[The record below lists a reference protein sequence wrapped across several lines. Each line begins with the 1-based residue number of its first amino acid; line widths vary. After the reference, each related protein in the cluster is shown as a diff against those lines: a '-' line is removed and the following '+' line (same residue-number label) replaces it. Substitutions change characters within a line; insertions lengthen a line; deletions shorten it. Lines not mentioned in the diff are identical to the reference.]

1 MESTSSPPSK
11 VANLVE
17 RFEDNYESYQDD
29 NYKEEQVRVEFLN
42 PFFEAL
48 GWDVQN
54 KIGRPEPFKEVVHE
68 DRVRIGGKPHA
79 PDYSFRV
86 GGERKFFVE
95 AKKPS
100 INIGKNTNPA
110 FQLRRYAW
118 SAQLPLSILTDF
130 EEFAIYDTR
139 VEPDKEDTA
148 RKARLAY
155 IEFDS
160 FTEEWD
166 RIQSLFSKQAV
177 QSGSLDEYLEEDK
190 KGEDEVD
197 ESFLKEIEHWRES
210 LAQEIFSQ
218 NEEIG
223 ERELN
228 ISVQRIIDRVVF
240 PRICEDRGIEP
251 YGKLKDITDDKDPY
265 SSLESDFLDAEKRY
279 NSGLFYFREDE
290 GEGGN
295 VDDITIGLDI
305 SKDVINSILNNLYY
319 PESPFEFSVI
329 PADILGKVYE
339 KFLSRVISEDEED
352 ISVEEKPEVKKSGG
366 VYYTPRYV
374 VNYISKE
381 VISPL
386 VNGRSWKEVQDLN
399 ILDPACGSGSFLIGA
414 YQFLL
419 DWHLRYYVNDDPG
432 KHSRGRPPRIQKGMS
447 GDWKLT
453 LTEKKRILKDNIYGV
468 DVDQKATEV
477 CKLSLLLKMLEDE
490 SGDSID
496 NQIEIF
502 KTKILPDLSDN
513 IKCGNSLIENDYFDG
528 LSMSAFS
535 EDELYNINAFDWDVE
550 FSRIMG
556 NGGFDA
562 VIGNPPYD
570 VLEKERGKASWP
582 HDALHEYVDRKK
594 KYSPANEYKLNLF
607 RFFAVRFLQL
617 ARISGRIGAIMPL
630 SLLGDVSCRGARKH
644 LIGSTRDLEVDCFPQ
659 KDNPDRRIFKEAKL
673 STAVYLGT
681 VDSDSE
687 DDSMIVRVYP
697 ADSFEDEYAE
707 AEVSLDDLEVLD
719 PKNAPVPLG
728 SGEAWSVCRKV
739 HRLSE
744 VSRMDDVDDLNVRWG
759 EINQTTYKEYIR
771 SKDQQNWLELLKG
784 AEVGQYLH
792 RDTMSQGEEEW
803 LAEDEFHADG
813 NERSISRKRRIATQR
828 ITGVDEKLRLVATII
843 EPPYYFSDSTNSISL
858 SDGSDYSL
866 EYVLAL
872 VNSKLYQMRF
882 RITST
887 NNNVGTNEIKS
898 LPFREIDFEDEGDS
912 ERHDKLERLVS
923 DLMDLSAKEASS
935 SGQKSTILS
944 RQKESRR
951 QEIEEKVYD
960 LYDLTNDEIRT
971 VEDKWKSVRPRLT

>member
-1 MESTSSPPSK
+1 MSTSDSPPSR
-11 VANLVE
+11 VVNLVE
-17 RFEDNYESYQDD
+17 QFKSNYESYQEAE
-29 NYKEEQVRVEFLN
+29 YKESQVRIEFLN
-42 PFFEAL
+42 PLFEAL

-54 KIGRPEPFKEVVHE
+54 KEGRPEPFKEVVHE
-68 DRVRIGGKPHA
+68 GRVQIGGKPHA

-100 INIGKNTNPA
+100 VNIKGDTNPA

-130 EEFAIYDTR
+130 EEFAVYDTR
-139 VEPDKEDTA
+139 VEPDKKDTA

-155 IEFDS
+155 IEFDKLA
-160 FTEEWD
+160 EEWD

-177 QSGSLDEYLEEDK
+177 QNGSLDEYMEEEKRGEDK
-190 KGEDEVD
+190 VD
-197 ESFLKEIEHWRES
+197 ESFLKEIENWRRS
-210 LAQEIFSQ
+210 LAEEIYSQ
-218 NEEIG
+218 NRNLG

-240 PRICEDRGIEP
+240 LRICEDRGIEP
-251 YGKLKDITDDKDPY
+251 YEKLKDITLDEDPY
-265 SSLESDFLDAEKRY
+265 STLESEFLDAEKRY
-279 NSGLFYFREDE
+279 NSGLFYFRQEE
-290 GEGGN
+290 GEGEN
-295 VDDITIGLDI
+295 IDEVTIGLDVSPDTV
-305 SKDVINSILNNLYY
+305 SKVVKNLYY

-339 KFLSRVISEDEED
+339 KFLSRVISEDGEE

-366 VYYTPRYV
+366 VYYTPKYV
-374 VNYISKE
+374 VDYIVERSLT
-381 VISPL
+381 PL
-386 VNGRSWKEVQDLN
+386 VEGKSWKEVQELSV
-399 ILDPACGSGSFLIGA
+399 LDPACGSGSFLIGA
-414 YQFLL
+414 YQYLL
-419 DWHLRYYVNDDPG
+419 DWHLQYYVNNDPG
-432 KHSRGRPPRIQKGMS
+432 KHSRGRPPRIQKGVA

-490 SGDSID
+490 SGESID

-513 IKCGNSLIENDYFDG
+513 IKCGNSLIENDYFEG
-528 LSMSAFS
+528 KSISAFS
-535 EDELYNINAFDWDVE
+535 DDELYSINAFDWDIE
-550 FSRIMG
+550 FSKIME

-594 KYSPANEYKLNLF
+594 DYSPANEFKLNLF
-607 RFFAVRFLQL
+607 RFFTVRFLQL
-617 ARISGRIGAIMPL
+617 ARNEGQIGAIMPL
-630 SLLGDVSCRGARKH
+630 SLLGDISCRSARKH
-644 LIGSTRDLEVDCFPQ
+644 LIGATRDLEVDCFPQ
-659 KDNPDRRIFKEAKL
+659 KDNPKKRIFEEAKL
-673 STAVYLGT
+673 STAVYTGT
-681 VDSDSE
+681 ADSTSE

-697 ADSFEDEYAE
+697 EDSFRDKHAE
-707 AEVSLDDLEVLD
+707 AAVNLNDLEVLD

-739 HRLSE
+739 HRLST
-744 VSRMDDVDDLNVRWG
+744 VSRMDDVDDLNVRRG
-759 EINQTTYKEYIR
+759 EVNQTTYKEYIR
-771 SKDQQNWLELLKG
+771 SDKQSGWLELLKG

-803 LAEDEFHADG
+803 FAEDEFHADG
-813 NERSISRKRRIATQR
+813 NQRPISRKRRIATQR

-843 EPPYYFSDSTNSISL
+843 DPPYYFSDSTNSISL

-872 VNSKLYQMRF
+872 VNSRLYQMRF

-887 NNNVGTNEIKS
+887 NNNVGTNEIES
-898 LPFREIDFEDEGDS
+898 LPFREIDFDDEEES
-912 ERHDKLERLVS
+912 EQHDELERLVS
-923 DLMDLSAKEASS
+923 DLMDLRVEEASS
-935 SGQKSTILS
+935 SGQRATILS

-951 QEIEEKVYD
+951 KAIEQKVYD
-960 LYDLTNDEIRT
+960 LYDLTDQEIRT
-971 VEDKWKSVRPRLT
+971 VKDKWKSVRPRSN